1 MQFPEDFLQPD
12 PSTGSGILGES
23 ICSLDAGACYIFRP
37 KNCMRNSCI
46 GLLSVAGLL
55 SAVEAPGI
63 AKVAHGPFDG
73 LRDPRTGHGP
83 VSLANRPL
91 LNWRRIGERN
101 AVKSNRPLLLG

>member
-55 SAVEAPGI
+55 SVVEA
-63 AKVAHGPFDG
+63 ACVCFALYGPFDR
-73 LRDPRTGHGP
+73 LRDPMTAQDR
-83 VSLANRPL
+83 
-91 LNWRRIGERN
+91 
-101 AVKSNRPLLLG
+101 